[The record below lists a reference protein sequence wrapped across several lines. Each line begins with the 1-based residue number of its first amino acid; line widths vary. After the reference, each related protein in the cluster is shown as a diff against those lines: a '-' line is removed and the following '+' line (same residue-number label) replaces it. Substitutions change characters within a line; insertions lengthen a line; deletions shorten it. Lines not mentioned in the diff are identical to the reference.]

1 MYTLGFL
8 RRNKKKCTRKRKV
21 KNRKVKNLTYT
32 SLVRSVVDYSS
43 PIWNPSTKQ
52 QIQRKAA
59 RYVFNDYR
67 ERSPGAVTNMI
78 DTLQ

>member
-8 RRNKKKCTRKRKV
+8 RRNKKKCTRK
-21 KNRKVKNLTYT
+21 RKVKNLTYT